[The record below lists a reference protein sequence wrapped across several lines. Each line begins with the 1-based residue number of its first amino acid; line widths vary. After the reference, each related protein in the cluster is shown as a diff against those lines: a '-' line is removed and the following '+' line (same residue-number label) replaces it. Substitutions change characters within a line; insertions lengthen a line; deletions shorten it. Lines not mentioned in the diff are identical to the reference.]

1 VSSTEPVDELSAT
14 QFEEHEALEA
24 EHSIS
29 GRPFELSAA
38 RGGLLGRFHN
48 DKLAFVAVAWLVVI
62 ALVALLAPWIA
73 PYGQSEGTL
82 GSADLQPVWSGGSWD
97 HIMGTTPQG
106 YDILSRLIHGAR
118 TSLVIG
124 VSVVVL
130 AGLFGVLIGLIAGY
144 KGGRTDRLLMGWV
157 DVQVSFPG
165 LLMALLLLMVLR
177 GSVKTV
183 IIVLAINGWMV
194 YARMTRGVVLS
205 MRERPFVEAAEIIGA
220 RPRRVIMT
228 HVLPNLVSPLATLGT
243 LEFARIV
250 LAEAALSFLGLGIQ
264 FPQTSWG
271 TDAAQGGAYI
281 NRNPWPAIYP
291 GVALTLTVLAVNIVA
306 AWLRVVFDPQEREK
320 RHAATVLGGAG
331 GKQL

>member
-1 VSSTEPVDELSAT
+1 MSATEPVDELSAT
-14 QFEEHEALEA
+14 QFEEHRALEA
-24 EHSIS
+24 EEAIQ
-29 GRPFELSAA
+29 GRPFELSAV
-38 RGGLLGRFHN
+38 RGGLLGKFAN
-48 DKLAFVAVAWLVVI
+48 DKLALIALAWLILIV
-62 ALVALLAPWIA
+62 LVAIFAPWIA
-73 PYGQSEGTL
+73 PYGQSQGTL
-82 GSADLQPVWSGGSWD
+82 GDADKSPVWNGGSWD
-97 HIMGTTPQG
+97 HVFGTTPQG

-118 TSLVIG
+118 TSLTIG
-124 VSVVVL
+124 IAVVVA
-130 AGLFGVLIGLIAGY
+130 AGLFGLVIGLISGY

-194 YARMTRGVVLS
+194 YARMTRGVVLT
-205 MRERPFVEAAEIIGA
+205 MKERPFVEAAEIIGA
-220 RPRRVIMT
+220 KPRRVIMT
-228 HVLPNLVSPLATLGT
+228 HVLPNLVSPLATLAT

-271 TDAAQGGAYI
+271 TDAAQGGQFI

-291 GVALTLTVLAVNIVA
+291 GLALTITVLAVNIVA
-306 AWLRVVFDPQEREK
+306 AWLRVAFDPQEREK
-320 RHAATVLGGAG
+320 RHAATVIAG